1 MKVSDILK
9 PWKLCFVQQRKAN
22 LCKRNSIDS
31 KKSTAGYSSGLDW
44 ECLIS
49 DVHVSIDF
57 YSIPKEEGEYIYL
70 FSEIWLVKK
79 YERVYLGEKRV

>member
-1 MKVSDILK
+1 MY
-9 PWKLCFVQQRKAN
+9 
-22 LCKRNSIDS
+22 KRNSIDS

-79 YERVYLGEKRV
+79 YERVYLGISKFSYHLDMYFCKA